1 MNILFSVIKICH
13 LMLEFTYTV
22 NFCDFSSKGLNSGL
36 MTEQQTRD
44 AKPRHVGVTPNF
56 RRQCHSTT
64 LLTGGDC
71 HAFSSS
77 QLSLASPPSQ
87 HIFYYKNLSFI

>member
-1 MNILFSVIKICH
+1 MSILFSVVKICH

-22 NFCDFSSKGLNSGL
+22 NFYDFSSKGLNSGP
-36 MTEQQTRD
+36 MTERKTRD
-44 AKPRHVGVTPNF
+44 AKPHHVGVTCNF
-56 RRQCHSTT
+56 RCQCHSTT
-64 LLTGGDC
+64 LLTGSDC

-77 QLSLASPPSQ
+77 QLSLTSPPSQ

>member
-1 MNILFSVIKICH
+1 MSILFSVIKICH
-13 LMLEFTYTV
+13 LMLEFSYTV
-22 NFCDFSSKGLNSGL
+22 NFCYFSSKGLNSGP
-36 MTEQQTRD
+36 MTEQKTSD
-44 AKPRHVGVTPNF
+44 AKPRHVGVTRNF
-56 RRQCHSTT
+56 RRQCHST
-64 LLTGGDC
+64 TGGDC